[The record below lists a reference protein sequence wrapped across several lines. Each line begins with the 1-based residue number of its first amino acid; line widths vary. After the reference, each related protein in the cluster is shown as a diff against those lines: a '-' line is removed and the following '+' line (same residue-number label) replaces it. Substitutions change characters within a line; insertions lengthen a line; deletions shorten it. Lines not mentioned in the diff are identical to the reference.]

1 LTDPVLLRPHHLLC
15 LRFFEGKGY
24 STAFVNNTRAVL
36 SRLEKDGRFTV
47 VSGPDALC
55 AACPHLAGGVCSQR
69 EKTDR
74 YDTAAARFLGLRAGD
89 AGDFAAFTKAGAAA
103 LQPRVCAD
111 CEWAEI
117 CAKQGGNK

>member
-1 LTDPVLLRPHHLLC
+1 M
-15 LRFFEGKGY
+15 
-24 STAFVNNTRAVL
+24 NNTRAVL

-55 AACPHLAGGVCSQR
+55 AACPHLEGGACRQR

-74 YDTAAARFLGLRAGD
+74 YDTAAARFLGLRAGETY
-89 AGDFAAFTKAGAAA
+89 DFALFPQTKAAA
-103 LQPRVCAD
+103 LQPRVCED